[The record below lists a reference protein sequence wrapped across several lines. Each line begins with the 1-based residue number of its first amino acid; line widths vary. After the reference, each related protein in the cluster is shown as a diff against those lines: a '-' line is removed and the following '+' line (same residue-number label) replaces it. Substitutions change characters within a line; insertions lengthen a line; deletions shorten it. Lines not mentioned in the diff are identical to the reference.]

1 MVKFHL
7 EIITPQRQALSEE
20 VDSVIVPTT
29 NGLVGILAHHQ
40 PLFSALTEGEIKITN
55 GSKEYFLA
63 IGGGFM
69 EVTHEKVYIL
79 VSRAYHAHELN
90 EAEIKKAQ
98 ESAKHVI
105 ANKVEG
111 EALQQAQAMLR
122 RSVLEL
128 KVVRRHRQ
136 RTL

>member
-20 VDSVIVPTT
+20 IDSVIVPTT

-40 PLFSALTEGEIKITN
+40 PLFSALTEGEIKISN

-69 EVTHEKVYIL
+69 EVTHDKVSITL
-79 VSRAYHAHELN
+79 
-90 EAEIKKAQ
+90 
-98 ESAKHVI
+98 
-105 ANKVEG
+105 
-111 EALQQAQAMLR
+111 
-122 RSVLEL
+122 SVLL
-128 KVVRRHRQ
+128 LLPHSG
-136 RTL
+136 